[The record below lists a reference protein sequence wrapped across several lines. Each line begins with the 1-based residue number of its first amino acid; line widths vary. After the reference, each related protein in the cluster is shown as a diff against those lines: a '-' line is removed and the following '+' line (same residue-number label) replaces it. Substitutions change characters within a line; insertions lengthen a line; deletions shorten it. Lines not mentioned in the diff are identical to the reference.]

1 LAGRKIAKISKSFYG
16 AAEGAASMV
25 DRLDRKILQIL
36 QEDATVPVA
45 EIGRRVGLSTTPCWR
60 RIQKLEEEGV
70 ITRRVAVLDPRK
82 VNAKVTA
89 FVAITT
95 NQHNDEWLR
104 RFAEVIRDFPE
115 VVEFYR
121 MAGQVDYLLRVVVPD
136 IEAYDVFYKKLI
148 AKIEIADVST
158 TFAME
163 QIKYTTSLPL
173 NYVPIEKEKA
183 QVA

>member
-1 LAGRKIAKISKSFYG
+1 
-16 AAEGAASMV
+16 MV

-60 RIQKLEEEGV
+60 RIQKLEEDGV
-70 ITRRVAVLDPRK
+70 ITGRVALLDPKK
-82 VNAKVTA
+82 VNARVTA

-136 IEAYDVFYKKLI
+136 IEAYDAFYKRLI
-148 AKIEIADVST
+148 AKIDISDVSSS
-158 TFAME
+158 FAME
-163 QIKYTTSLPL
+163 QIKYTTALPL
-173 NYVPIEKEKA
+173 SYIVLDKEKA
-183 QVA
+183 TSRLIRRPQAALRCAGIARAP

>member
-1 LAGRKIAKISKSFYG
+1 
-16 AAEGAASMV
+16 MV

-60 RIQKLEEEGV
+60 RIQKLEEDGV
-70 ITRRVAVLDPRK
+70 ITGRVGLLDPK
-82 VNAKVTA
+82 KINTQVTA
-89 FVAITT
+89 FVSIIT

-104 RFAEVIRDFPE
+104 RFAEVIQELPE

-121 MAGQVDYLLRVVVPD
+121 MAGKVDYLLRVVVPD
-136 IEAYDVFYKKLI
+136 IEAFDNFYKRLI
-148 AKIEIADVST
+148 AKIDIADIST
-158 TFAME
+158 AFAME

-173 NYVPIEKEKA
+173 NYIRLDKEKA
-183 QVA
+183 SAA

>member
-1 LAGRKIAKISKSFYG
+1 MI
-16 AAEGAASMV
+16 
-25 DRLDRKILQIL
+25 DRLDRKIMQIL

-60 RIQKLEEEGV
+60 RIQRLEEDGV
-70 ITRRVAVLDPRK
+70 ITARVALLDPK
-82 VNAKVTA
+82 MVNTKVTA

-104 RFAEVIRDFPE
+104 RFAEVISELPE

-121 MAGQVDYLLRVVVPD
+121 MAGQVDYLLKVVVPD
-136 IEAYDVFYKKLI
+136 IEAYDNIYKRLI
-148 AKIEIADVST
+148 ARIDIADVST

-163 QIKYTTSLPL
+163 QIKYTTAMPL
-173 NYVPIEKEKA
+173 SYIPLEKEKVKA
-183 QVA
+183 TA